1 MKTVGVI
8 ILFCLLLAGLLLL
21 IAFFTSNVYL
31 RSRLSDCKKDLGE
44 LPDSE
49 EASNLISRIDSF
61 LPKAYLLKGGESIII
76 SKDGKKHMIRLL
88 WESEK
93 FLAKQ
98 VPCYHEHGVIPSYL
112 DRLADDSK
120 CNICNASSCVFHP
133 WQSVPTNPGWPFFRL
148 KSHPNH

>member
-1 MKTVGVI
+1 MKTGGVI

-21 IAFFTSNVYL
+21 IAFFTSKVYL
-31 RSRLSDCKKDLGE
+31 RSSLSDRKKDLNE
-44 LPDSE
+44 LPDNNE
-49 EASNLISRIDSF
+49 EVSDLISRIDSY
-61 LPKAYLLKGGESIII
+61 LPKEGESIII
-76 SKDGKKHMIRLL
+76 LKDGKKDMIRLL

-93 FLAKQ
+93 YLAKQ
-98 VPCYHEHGVIPSYL
+98 VPCYHEHGVIPSYF

-133 WQSVPTNPGWPFFRL
+133 WQSVPTKSGWPFFRL